1 MIALVIIVFEIFH
14 KKSFVYFPLSPR
26 QKGERETSFLK
37 SISLYT
43 SSSQSLYLETSENL
57 VDKELNVV
65 ICKLLAFHNVVQ
77 ICPHEMGHQVPKN

>member
-26 QKGERETSFLK
+26 QKGERENSFLK
-37 SISLYT
+37 SI
-43 SSSQSLYLETSENL
+43 SLYLETSENL

>member
-1 MIALVIIVFEIFH
+1 MIALVIVVFEIFH
-14 KKSFVYFPLSPR
+14 KKSFVCFPLSPR
-26 QKGERETSFLK
+26 QKGERENSFLK
-37 SISLYT
+37 SI
-43 SSSQSLYLETSENL
+43 SLYLETSENL